1 MNKFDKYYKNGIV
14 ALPKSVQYYVCI
26 GDYEYDKMPIEEKLL
41 DLAFFFAHGGDL
53 LKEIKDMLNLYPDR
67 DADIVK
73 LRLLDYI
80 EYLRSGQE
88 IHYILP
94 MEEMAMES
102 IVCLLKEELLVR
114 YVYNDRGQNHH
125 LKQVHIDIDKCIKG
139 KTREECIHMVEHPMT
154 DGIYMTWDE
163 LLEMNPWW
171 HFIGGPLPKTIRR
184 DGQQMVYSGDKS
196 VVTKYNE
203 KNAGKSRL
211 ILDIPPEPFRGNVLD
226 PKIVVLS
233 LNPGYVDRLNG
244 QLVTCLNQ
252 KSIDE
257 FVDALSDNLDMKKS
271 KIVFNEVDNIIGD
284 GYWMRMFSE
293 VMHEIN
299 DTSGTTLLKAA
310 VIQYIPYFSERLNNW
325 NDRQRLS
332 SQNFTRHLVRHLLYV
347 NTDCLFLIMRA
358 EKHWRSLIGEE
369 MDRFKDRFIFGK
381 NPQVQ
386 NISAGN
392 LGTKNF
398 RRVVDHLK

>member
-14 ALPKSVQYYVCI
+14 VLPKSVQYYVCI
-26 GDYEYDKMPIEEKLL
+26 GDHEYDKMPIEEKLL

-67 DADIVK
+67 DAEIVK

-94 MEEMAMES
+94 MEEMTMES

-114 YVYNDRGQNHH
+114 YVYNDRGQCHR
-125 LKQVHIDIDKCIKG
+125 LKQVHINIDKCIKG
-139 KTREECIHMVEHPMT
+139 KTREECIHMMEHPMT

-163 LLEMNPWW
+163 LQEMNPWW

-184 DGQQMVYSGDKS
+184 DGRQMVYTGDRS
-196 VVTKYNE
+196 VVMAYNK
-203 KNAGKSRL
+203 KNVGRSRL
-211 ILDIPPEPFRGNVLD
+211 VLDIPPEPFRGNVVD

-244 QLVTCLNQ
+244 QLVTRLNQ

-299 DTSGTTLLKAA
+299 DMSGATLFKAA

-347 NTDCLFLIMRA
+347 DTDCLFLIMRA
-358 EKHWRSLIGEE
+358 ERHWRSLIGEE